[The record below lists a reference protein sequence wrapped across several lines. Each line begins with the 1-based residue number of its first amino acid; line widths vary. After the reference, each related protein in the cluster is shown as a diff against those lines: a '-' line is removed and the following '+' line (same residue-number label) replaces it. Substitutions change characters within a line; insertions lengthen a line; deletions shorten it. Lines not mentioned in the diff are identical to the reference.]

1 MDYEIRSKDGKTV
14 ISITDDEM
22 FQIVSS
28 VDGRRDAECG
38 CVYPDEEDQAAQDAI
53 CVIYESLYAKL
64 KNANLAGFPYQ

>member
-14 ISITDDEM
+14 IPITDDEM

-38 CVYPDEEDQAAQDAI
+38 CIYPDKDDQDEQDSI
-53 CVIYESLYAKL
+53 CAIYESLYAKL
-64 KNANLAGFPYQ
+64 KNAKLAGFPYQ